1 MYTVKWSELKY
12 SMRTLLSIILLTN
25 SFVFI
30 PNNRATNVFYNQ
42 SFLKDKNDFT
52 LQIILFLVVLLIVG
66 LILILIFKQSG
77 NDLKHTKKRHDKI
90 KTENKTLRKQIKA
103 LQNDNQLKDR
113 LFSIISHDL
122 KDSISPVKGLIDL
135 LKDGTLTRQEFDDLI
150 PELSE
155 NTDNACLLLFNLLNW
170 SKSQMKVLKAK
181 PSAFNVQE
189 VIDDKIK
196 LYKPRAKNKNITLK
210 NQTKPN
216 VVYADRD
223 MFEIVFQNLLANALK
238 FSDSGASITISTQ
251 EKADTCII
259 TVADTG
265 IGIPKKNLNK
275 LFKSTNLSTRGT
287 NNEKGT
293 GLGLSICKELVALN
307 SGKIWVESIQ
317 NIGSTFYVELPK
329 P

>member
-1 MYTVKWSELKY
+1 
-12 SMRTLLSIILLTN
+12 
-25 SFVFI
+25 
-30 PNNRATNVFYNQ
+30 
-42 SFLKDKNDFT
+42 
-52 LQIILFLVVLLIVG
+52 
-66 LILILIFKQSG
+66 
-77 NDLKHTKKRHDKI
+77 
-90 KTENKTLRKQIKA
+90 
-103 LQNDNQLKDR
+103 
-113 LFSIISHDL
+113 
-122 KDSISPVKGLIDL
+122 
-135 LKDGTLTRQEFDDLI
+135 
-150 PELSE
+150 
-155 NTDNACLLLFNLLNW
+155 
-170 SKSQMKVLKAK
+170 MKVLKAK